1 MPAKE
6 SQKICMDCKDA
17 DAILHTRHRHYC
29 GACFKRFLSHKVAMR
44 MSKFKQMKKSNG
56 KAPKLLLPLSLGIS
70 SSVLL
75 QIINEDIGRQ
85 FAKTFV
91 NVGFEVHVLVVD
103 AQGGANDDVYDAVS
117 KAFSRLSFTKL
128 PLHSVF
134 EYVSEMGEIIAEY
147 ANQNFVDQEQ
157 ATNEDRLTAFRTTI
171 SSPTSR
177 SDLDSVLLTRLVVE
191 YAKSL
196 NCEAVIWGDSDTR
209 LAAKTLA
216 SVAKGRGASLTWSV
230 SDGMSPWGVNFDF
243 PLRDLSKPELEQY
256 LSVCEELSGLV
267 VPDAPISEDVLT
279 KNLSIDDLMMR
290 YVRTQGEKYRGVMA
304 NVSRTANK
312 LQSTIG
318 SDDPSCPLCGG
329 LVGNVKG
336 NSGVTVANQ
345 SSDNYS
351 AKFCYGCMRS
361 RPESSI
367 K

>member
-1 MPAKE
+1 
-6 SQKICMDCKDA
+6 
-17 DAILHTRHRHYC
+17 
-29 GACFKRFLSHKVAMR
+29 MR
-44 MSKFKQMKKSNG
+44 MSKFKQMKRTSG
-56 KAPKLLLPLSLGIS
+56 QAPRLLLPLSLGIS

-75 QIINEDIGRQ
+75 QIINEDIERQ
-85 FAKTFV
+85 LAKNFV
-91 NVGFEVHVLVVD
+91 NIGFEVHVLVVD
-103 AQGGANDDVYDAVS
+103 EQNGAFDAVYEAVT
-117 KAFSRLSFTKL
+117 KAFPRLSFTKL

-134 EYVSEMGEIIAEY
+134 DYVTEMKEIIEEY
-147 ANQNFVDQEQ
+147 AGHAVVDWEELS
-157 ATNEDRLTAFRTTI
+157 NEDRLAAFRAAI
-171 SSPTSR
+171 SSPTSKA
-177 SDLDSVLLTRLVVE
+177 DLNSVLLTRLVVE
-191 YAKSL
+191 YAKSMK
-196 NCEAVIWGDSDTR
+196 CETVIWGDSDTR

-256 LSVCEELSGLV
+256 MSVCQELSGVV
-267 VPDAPISEDVLT
+267 VPDEPIADDVLT
-279 KNLSIDDLMMR
+279 KNLSIDELMMR

-312 LQSTIG
+312 LQSTIE

-351 AKFCYGCMRS
+351 ARFCYGCMRS
-361 RPESSI
+361 RPEAFM